1 MSLPLRPD
9 PSRLRWPVGASLVLV
24 VVVALLVGLQLGAVP
39 WRFRR
44 QMLQLQGALAGGA
57 VGMVVGYAL
66 GRRRRQP

>member
-9 PSRLRWPVGASLVLV
+9 RSGPSKPFAANLVLV
-24 VVVALLVGLQLGAVP
+24 VLITLLVGLQLGAVP

-66 GRRRRQP
+66 GRRR

>member
-9 PSRLRWPVGASLVLV
+9 RSRPSKPIAASLVLV
-24 VVVALLVGLQLGAVP
+24 VVVTLLVGLQLGAVP

-66 GRRRRQP
+66 GRRR